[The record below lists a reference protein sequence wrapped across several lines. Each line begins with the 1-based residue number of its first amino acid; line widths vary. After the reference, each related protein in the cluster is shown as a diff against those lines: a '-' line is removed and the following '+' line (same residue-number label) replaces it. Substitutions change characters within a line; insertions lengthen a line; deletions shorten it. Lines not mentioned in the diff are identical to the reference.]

1 METAHD
7 DNLWLW
13 QGKFLEPQKNSI
25 VDISAGK
32 KQSRIMIAG
41 LLFSLV
47 STPLLLVASL
57 LARHGWTPAVDAQT
71 QPAVAELEP
80 AKPEIIK
87 EVPNQEP
94 TKPINETKPEVSP
107 KLMEDAKPLN
117 DVLNWWEQKAK
128 SDMMK
133 WWNQQKADQTE
144 ANTRAARADAPPPR
158 PKDKP
163 KEWQRRGVDP
173 EIKHPGCPPSL
184 GGACSPTKE
193 LPKLGENRRS

>member
-13 QGKFLEPQKNSI
+13 QGKFLEPQKKSI

-32 KQSRIMIAG
+32 KQSRILIAG

-57 LARHGWTPAVDAQT
+57 LARYGWTPAVDAQT

-163 KEWQRRGVDP
+163 KTKEWQRRQVDP
-173 EIKHPGCPPSL
+173 EIKHLGCPPSL

-193 LPKLGENRRS
+193 LPK